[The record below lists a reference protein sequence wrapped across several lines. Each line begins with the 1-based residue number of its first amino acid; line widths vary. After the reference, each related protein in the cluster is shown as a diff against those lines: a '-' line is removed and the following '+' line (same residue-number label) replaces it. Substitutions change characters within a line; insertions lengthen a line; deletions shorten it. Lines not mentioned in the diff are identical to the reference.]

1 VIVGGYVY
9 EGKALMALMGSYV
22 FADWSS
28 SFAKGDGTLYM
39 ANPAGN
45 GLWKM
50 EEIRVEGRPGG
61 RINEYIRSFGQDD
74 EGELYVL
81 TSDEGG
87 LSGDTGK
94 IYKMVPPAK

>member
-1 VIVGGYVY
+1 M
-9 EGKALMALMGSYV
+9 LLNGSYI

-28 SFAKGDGTLYM
+28 SFAKGDGKLYL
-39 ANPAGN
+39 AKSAGE

-50 EEIRVEGRPGG
+50 EEIRVADRPGG
-61 RINEYIRSFGQDD
+61 RINEYIRSFGKDD

-87 LSGDTGK
+87 PAGETGK
-94 IYKMVPPAK
+94 IYKIVPSAK